1 MAENVTNELIYEI
14 LKHIQDRLAK
24 VETVLAD
31 HTRQFIR
38 VREDINSVR
47 EDINGLRGDDLR
59 REAMQARMD
68 ERLQRIEN
76 RLNLTD
82 A

>member
-1 MAENVTNELIYEI
+1 MAENVTKELIFDV
-14 LKHIQDRLAK
+14 LKHIQGRLAK